1 VIVFLVDAS
10 NRSRFEEAYAELN
23 SILKNDALAQ
33 VPVLVLG
40 NKIDRYPNHNQPN
53 QPTTSSSSSPISDR
67 RGLRRIG
74 VAGFGDILDMRD
86 DRLSFSR

>member
-40 NKIDRYPNHNQPN
+40 NKIDRYPNNHNQPN
-53 QPTTSSSSSPISDR
+53 HVIVIVPYQ
-67 RGLRRIG
+67 
-74 VAGFGDILDMRD
+74 
-86 DRLSFSR
+86 